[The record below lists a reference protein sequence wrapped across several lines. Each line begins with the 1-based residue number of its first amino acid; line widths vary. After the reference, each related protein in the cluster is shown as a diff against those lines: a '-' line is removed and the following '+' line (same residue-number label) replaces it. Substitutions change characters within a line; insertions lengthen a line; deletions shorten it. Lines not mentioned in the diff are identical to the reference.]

1 MIPYGS
7 FDDDV
12 FSDDKLDLTP
22 IIDVLFL
29 LLIFFIMTTTFTKPV
44 LNVVLPKAE
53 SAEEARQRKELLIV
67 VDSNGAVFNEG
78 RQLEREDIEHLMQS
92 KKKLPINFQVDKAA
106 PFSAFIKVLDL
117 ARLHDRTDFVFTIES
132 GKSVQNGG
140 QADSEK

>member
-1 MIPYGS
+1 MGFDGN

-12 FSDDKLDLTP
+12 LSDDKLDLTP

-67 VDSNGAVFNEG
+67 VDADGAVFNEG
-78 RQLEREDIEHLMQS
+78 RQLEEEDIILLMTS
-92 KKKLPINFQVDKAA
+92 KTKLPINFQVDKAA
-106 PFSAFIKVLDL
+106 PFASFIKVLDL

-132 GKSVQNGG
+132 GKSGKNDQQSG
-140 QADSEK
+140 SEK

>member
-1 MIPYGS
+1 MFS
-7 FDDDV
+7 HENFDDDL
-12 FSDDKLDLTP
+12 FADDKLDLTP

-67 VDSNGAVFNEG
+67 VDAKGAIFNEG
-78 RQLEREDIEHLMQS
+78 RQLEEEDIEYLMQS
-92 KKKLPINFQVDKAA
+92 KEKLPINFQVDKAA

-132 GKSVQNGG
+132 GKNEKNGKNGG
-140 QADSEK
+140 KTD

>member
-1 MIPYGS
+1 MISYGN

-12 FSDDKLDLTP
+12 FVDDKLDLTP

-67 VDSNGAVFNEG
+67 VDSKGAIFNEG

-92 KKKLPINFQVDKAA
+92 GKKLPINFQVDKAA